1 MTARPSNETLESLRV
16 TLQRLEQTIDPS
28 ADAQSLADLKHIL
41 LVRIAELEALN
52 DLTPAASE
60 THASAA
66 PASETVVVPVPLQES
81 NQNPPAED

>member
-16 TLQRLEQTIDPS
+16 TLQRLQQTMDPS

-52 DLTPAASE
+52 PLTSAASE
-60 THASAA
+60 THASPA
-66 PASETVVVPVPLQES
+66 PASETVVAPVPFQES

>member
-1 MTARPSNETLESLRV
+1 MTARPSKETLESLRV

-28 ADAQSLADLKHIL
+28 ADAQSLADLKRIL
-41 LVRIAELEALN
+41 LGRIAELEALN
-52 DLTPAASE
+52 ALLPAASE

-66 PASETVVVPVPLQES
+66 PASETGVALEPVQES